1 MKLAVMKLVSI
12 RPRLGRPC
20 FAWLSYI
27 VLSYIFSAP
36 LRAIGREM
44 KKRGICIV
52 VVGYPATP
60 IVESRVRFCLS
71 ASHTR
76 ADLDKALQAM
86 DEVRKLPAERK
97 LAADCC
103 GGRLL

>member
-1 MKLAVMKLVSI
+1 
-12 RPRLGRPC
+12 
-20 FAWLSYI
+20 
-27 VLSYIFSAP
+27 
-36 LRAIGREM
+36 M

-86 DEVRKLPAERK
+86 DEVGELVSS
-97 LAADCC
+97 
-103 GGRLL
+103 GWRLMCLMCVCWRA

>member
-1 MKLAVMKLVSI
+1 
-12 RPRLGRPC
+12 
-20 FAWLSYI
+20 
-27 VLSYIFSAP
+27 
-36 LRAIGREM
+36 M

-76 ADLDKALQAM
+76 ADLDKVLQAM
-86 DEVRKLPAERK
+86 DEVCSVV
-97 LAADCC
+97 LAIPLTDRPFSLQL
-103 GGRLL
+103 GDIIGFKYSQQKSIKTS